1 MKNYVIAAFAFMIA
15 ITAQGQNK
23 EDVQAI
29 NSMCGCYEVTFNFA
43 ETFAPDKNYERHDNY
58 RAGALE
64 YIFPVEESKN
74 KIVLQHLL
82 IVADTLIIKHWRQ
95 DWLYENTEVYVY
107 DRNYAWRYT
116 EIPGAEAKGAWTQ
129 KVYQVDDGPRYEG
142 VATWVHVDGKHFWEN
157 TTYAPLPRRDATKRR
172 DYNVMKRKNRHEI
185 TNFGWVH
192 EQDNEK
198 IVRSDSGDQLL
209 VKEKGWNTYTKVADE
224 KCAGARDWWDEN
236 KVYWRN
242 VREVWDELYA
252 TRQRLTFKRRVDGK
266 MLYERLFEIGEQ
278 ENANNPSKTKEIKEI
293 VRNAIRLHLNGEVKF
308 ARNNER

>member
-1 MKNYVIAAFAFMIA
+1 
-15 ITAQGQNK
+15 
-23 EDVQAI
+23 
-29 NSMCGCYEVTFNFA
+29 
-43 ETFAPDKNYERHDNY
+43 
-58 RAGALE
+58 
-64 YIFPVEESKN
+64 
-74 KIVLQHLL
+74 
-82 IVADTLIIKHWRQ
+82 
-95 DWLYENTEVYVY
+95 

-236 KVYWRN
+236 KV
-242 VREVWDELYA
+242 
-252 TRQRLTFKRRVDGK
+252 
-266 MLYERLFEIGEQ
+266 
-278 ENANNPSKTKEIKEI
+278 
-293 VRNAIRLHLNGEVKF
+293 
-308 ARNNER
+308 